1 MTNEEMERAMRFI
14 LKQQAQFAANQQRHD
29 EAMQRH
35 EEVMQRHGEAMR
47 EHDETIRRIESTQ
60 EVTAQQITHLGAA
73 MAELAEAQARAEA
86 VAAGTKDRIDILI
99 DSQIKNEER
108 FAANE
113 QRLAALTEANEKRFA
128 ALADAQARGD
138 ERLDRLAATVERFI
152 NERRN
157 GNP

>member
-1 MTNEEMERAMRFI
+1 
-14 LKQQAQFAANQQRHD
+14 
-29 EAMQRH
+29 MQRH
-35 EEVMQRHGEAMR
+35 EEVMQRHGEAMQ
-47 EHDETIRRIESTQ
+47 EHDETIRRIEATQ
-60 EVTAQQITHLGAA
+60 EVTAQQITRLSAA
-73 MAELAEAQARAEA
+73 MVELAEAQARAEA
-86 VAAGTKDRIDILI
+86 VAAGTKDRIDMLVDI
-99 DSQIKNEER
+99 QIKNEER
-108 FAANE
+108 FAANG